1 MRILKSI
8 AVIAITGALTSCNG
22 GRTAVKSLET
32 EIDSV
37 SYAVGVNL
45 SKQIGA
51 SFEEVNKDLFI
62 QGFLNGLDSTNVLL
76 EDKDI
81 QKTLSVYF
89 QKKQAEKS
97 KLEMEKAAIYK
108 EEGIAFLEE
117 NKNKSGVK
125 TTASGL
131 QYEVMKK
138 GNGKKPAAE
147 STVKIHYHG
156 TTLDGT
162 VFDSSVD
169 RGTPIE
175 MKVNQFVSGFSE
187 GLELMNVG
195 SKYKLFI
202 PQELA
207 YGSNPRPGGVIKP
220 FMTLIFEVELLEIKN

>member
-125 TTASGL
+125 NHCKWLAIR
-131 QYEVMKK
+131 
-138 GNGKKPAAE
+138 GNEKRKWQKTCCG
-147 STVKIHYHG
+147 IYC
-156 TTLDGT
+156 
-162 VFDSSVD
+162 
-169 RGTPIE
+169 
-175 MKVNQFVSGFSE
+175 
-187 GLELMNVG
+187 
-195 SKYKLFI
+195 
-202 PQELA
+202 
-207 YGSNPRPGGVIKP
+207 
-220 FMTLIFEVELLEIKN
+220 KNSLSRNHSRRYRI